1 MALESFSSLHLE
13 VSDYIISQIKHDHYK
28 PGQKIPSE
36 HALAETF
43 QTNRSVIRQAV
54 MRVTNLGWVTPVQG
68 KGAFVNERPKP
79 IPFHLSSRTCFSK
92 NVEKTGKRF
101 GSKLMKWSK
110 EPPTEYEAD
119 RLQLGG
125 KSLVYRLH
133 ILRSADEHPMA
144 LTTSVLPAEEVPA
157 LEKQLDHFYSL
168 YQMLEETYHFTPLR
182 SFSTVAAEF
191 PSIEEGQHL
200 ETPEN
205 VPIIHIESV
214 MNHPGG
220 APVELAN
227 AKIRSDMATCFIEF

>member
-1 MALESFSSLHLE
+1 MALETFFSRHLE
-13 VSDYIISQIKHDHYK
+13 VSDYIISQIKHEYYK

-68 KGAFVNERPKP
+68 KGAFVNKRPKP

-101 GSKLMKWSK
+101 GSRLMEWSK
-110 EPPTEYEAD
+110 EPPSDDEAD
-119 RLQLGG
+119 RLQLKGEC
-125 KSLVYRLH
+125 LIYRLH

-144 LTTSVLPAEEVPA
+144 LTTSVLPADEVPG
-157 LEKQLDHFYSL
+157 LEDQLDSFYSL
-168 YQMLEETYHFTPLR
+168 YQILEESYHFTPVR

-191 PSIEEGQHL
+191 PSIHEGRLL

-227 AKIRSDMATCFIEF
+227 ARIRSDMATCFIEF